1 MTSLPLRMENKQ
13 ACVYC
18 ASSPLV
24 DQKYFD
30 AAEKIAQILVEEGY
44 TTIYGGGS
52 QGLMGALADK
62 VLSLDGD
69 IIGVIPGF
77 MKEVEWDHPGV
88 HHMVITEDMAE
99 RKKRFFVDT
108 DVIIALP
115 GGCGTLEEL
124 SEAISLKKLS
134 QIKMPIIIF
143 NQDGFYDDLIKLF
156 ERFINQKFMGE
167 NHRNLFNVISKPED
181 LRSALSN
188 LKSQDNYQL
197 TDALVQ

>member
-1 MTSLPLRMENKQ
+1 MENKQ

-24 DQKYFD
+24 DQKYFS
-30 AAEKIAQILVEEGY
+30 AAEKIAKILVEENY
-44 TTIYGGGS
+44 TVIYGGGS

-62 VLSLDGD
+62 VLELKGK

-88 HHMVITEDMAE
+88 KEMIITEDMAE
-99 RKKRFFVDT
+99 RKKRFFVGT
-108 DVIIALP
+108 DVIITLP

-134 QIKMPIIIF
+134 QIKMPIVIF
-143 NQDGFYDDLIKLF
+143 NQDGFYDDLISLF
-156 ERFINQKFMGE
+156 NTFISQKFMGE
-167 NHRNLFNVISKPED
+167 NHADLFTVINSPEE
-181 LRSALSN
+181 LRSVLRIPQVRTDY
-188 LKSQDNYQL
+188 KL
-197 TDALVQ
+197 TDALVK

>member
-1 MTSLPLRMENKQ
+1 MENKQ

-24 DQKYFD
+24 DQKYFS
-30 AAEKIAQILVEEGY
+30 AAEKIAKILVEENY
-44 TTIYGGGS
+44 TVIYGGGS

-62 VLSLDGD
+62 VLELKGK

-88 HHMVITEDMAE
+88 KEMIITEDMAE
-99 RKKRFFVDT
+99 RKKRFFVGT
-108 DVIIALP
+108 DVIITLP

-134 QIKMPIIIF
+134 QIKMPIVIF
-143 NQDGFYDDLIKLF
+143 NQDGFYDNLISLF
-156 ERFINQKFMGE
+156 NTFISQKFMGE
-167 NHRNLFNVISKPED
+167 NHADLFTVINSPEE
-181 LRSALSN
+181 LRSVLRIPQVRTDY
-188 LKSQDNYQL
+188 KL
-197 TDALVQ
+197 TDALVK